1 MDEKAGLRVLDS
13 YSDNRKSKT
22 CTELSRS
29 IQNLAKDI
37 LNFGIKRRSEKTV
50 SRAKHALSDVEGTQR
65 RQGSEK

>member
-22 CTELSRS
+22 CTESFDTAQDRLRRS

-37 LNFGIKRRSEKTV
+37 
-50 SRAKHALSDVEGTQR
+50 
-65 RQGSEK
+65 